1 MFGVIGMRC
10 SIVSFASQHSLS
22 PRVGL
27 NTKNAFICLNV
38 CDRGVCSCSLPNIY
52 QMTSLVPSL
61 IQSKTKVNC
70 LCVLVFLS
78 FPLTMGEVPGPCRHS
93 ITREHLMTLRHLMDN
108 QFSSGC
114 MITYTFIERKDLSK
128 CCFVKAA
135 LPWILELL
143 ATHFKYSRGSIN
155 EGYVQ
160 SLRALILNIYS
171 QKCVPQI
178 NEEVED
184 KPESFEV
191 SFQQSPLEALRR
203 ALEVLSVYWEL
214 MTTMEGPV
222 DWQCESEYT
231 VAFVVSTEVPTNL
244 PTVHFT
250 TDRAEKYSMNASP
263 RRLETDFYKL
273 GFIITSICGGILIIF
288 FLSYMFLQKIRRRHA
303 DHRPGAMIIFSRE
316 LQTTVLEA

>member
-1 MFGVIGMRC
+1 
-10 SIVSFASQHSLS
+10 
-22 PRVGL
+22 
-27 NTKNAFICLNV
+27 
-38 CDRGVCSCSLPNIY
+38 
-52 QMTSLVPSL
+52 MTCLVPSL

-114 MITYTFIERKDLSK
+114 MITYTFIERRDLSK

-135 LPWILELL
+135 FPWILELL
-143 ATHFKYSRGSIN
+143 TTHFKYGRGSVN
-155 EGYVQ
+155 DGYVQ

-171 QKCVPQI
+171 QKCVPPI

-184 KPESFEV
+184 KPEHFEV

-214 MTTMEGPV
+214 MTTMEAPV

-244 PTVHFT
+244 PTDHFT
-250 TDRAEKYSMNASP
+250 TDSAEKYSMNVSP
-263 RRLETDFYKL
+263 RRLETEFYKH
-273 GFIITSICGGILIIF
+273 GFIITSICGGILLICT
-288 FLSYMFLQKIRRRHA
+288 LSYMITQKIQRRQTDPSA
-303 DHRPGAMIIFSRE
+303 GGMIM
-316 LQTTVLEA
+316 Q